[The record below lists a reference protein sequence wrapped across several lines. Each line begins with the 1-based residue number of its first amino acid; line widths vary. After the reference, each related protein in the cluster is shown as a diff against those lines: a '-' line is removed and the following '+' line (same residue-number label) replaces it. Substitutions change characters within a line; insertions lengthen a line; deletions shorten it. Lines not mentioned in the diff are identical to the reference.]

1 MDLLKR
7 NKMDF
12 FTVINTVI
20 LVSAGLLCLFP
31 FIHILAVS
39 MSSNSAASA
48 NLVGLWPVEFNIN
61 SYIYVAERPDFW
73 RATVVSAERVVLGI
87 TVNMLF
93 TILMAYPLSKE
104 ANQFKR
110 RTFYAWFL
118 FITMLFNG
126 GLIPFYMVVKQTG
139 LMDNLLALVIPPA
152 IPVFNIVLLLNFFR
166 QLPKELEEA
175 AFIDGAG
182 HWTILWRIY
191 VPTTT
196 PALATLTLFT
206 FLNHWNSWF
215 DGLIF
220 MNRPEGYPLQSY
232 LRTII
237 IMPSVIQNS
246 ADWKIFASISDRTV
260 KAAQIFLGSL
270 PVMLIYP
277 FLQKYFV
284 KGIVLG
290 SVKG

>member
-1 MDLLKR
+1 MDA
-7 NKMDF
+7 
-12 FTVINTVI
+12 FTIINTAI
-20 LVSAGLLCLFP
+20 LVSAALLCILP
-31 FIHILAVS
+31 FIHILAIS
-39 MSSNSAASA
+39 LSSNSAAA
-48 NLVGLWPVEFNIN
+48 AGAVKLWPVDFSTS
-61 SYIYVAERPDFW
+61 SYIYVANRPDFW
-73 RATVVSAERVVLGI
+73 RAFLVSIERVILGI
-87 TVNMLF
+87 SVNMLM

-104 ANQFKR
+104 VGEFR
-110 RTFYAWFL
+110 SRTRYAWLL

-139 LMDNLLALVIPPA
+139 LINHMAALIIPPA
-152 IPVFNIVLLLNFFR
+152 VPVFNIVLLLNFFR
-166 QLPKELEEA
+166 QLPKELSEA

-182 HWTILWRIY
+182 HWRILWKIY

-196 PALATLTLFT
+196 PALATLALFT

-220 MNRPEGYPLQSY
+220 MGRPEDYPLQSY

-237 IMPSVIQNS
+237 IMPSVVQSS

-260 KAAQIFLGSL
+260 KAAQIFLGAL
-270 PVMLIYP
+270 PVMIIYP